1 MKISFSFLFQ
11 FQLDAFKEEGLFRI
25 ASSTLKIK
33 RLAALF
39 DTGETSDLVIK
50 EITDP
55 HVFSGMYSFDYKG
68 LNGPLFME
76 TTLLSVKAKN

>member
-1 MKISFSFLFQ
+1 MIFFIKVDSPRGHKYENVIFILVQ

-55 HVFSGMYSFDYKG
+55 HVFSGKYSYDYK
-68 LNGPLFME
+68 
-76 TTLLSVKAKN
+76 